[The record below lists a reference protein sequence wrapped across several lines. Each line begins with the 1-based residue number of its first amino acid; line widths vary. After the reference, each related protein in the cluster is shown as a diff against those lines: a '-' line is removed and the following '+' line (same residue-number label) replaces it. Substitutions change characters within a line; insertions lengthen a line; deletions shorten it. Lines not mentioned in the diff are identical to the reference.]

1 MANKTFQNQVV
12 WITGASSG
20 IGRAMALEFARQGAR
35 VALSSRRLEELEA
48 VAAEITAAGSQAK
61 AFPCDILQE
70 SSIEA
75 CVREVIAHFGRLDVA
90 VANAGFGVIGNI
102 EELSAAD
109 WHRQLAGNVTGL
121 ALTVRYAIPHLR
133 ATKGRIGLVGSVAAL
148 LPGPKTGAYGASK
161 AAVHSIGETLQL
173 ELRGTGVSSTTMHPG
188 FVESNIARVDNSG
201 HFDPTR
207 PDGRP
212 ANLMWPTGRAARVMV
227 RAMARRKAVFV
238 FTGHGKLLVF
248 LGRHF
253 PRVARWLVS
262 KAK

>member
-1 MANKTFQNQVV
+1 MKFKNQVV

-20 IGRAMALEFARQGAR
+20 IGREMALEFARQGAS
-35 VALSSRRLEELEA
+35 VALSARRREELET
-48 VAAEITAAGSQAK
+48 VAAEIAAAGGQAK

-70 SSIEA
+70 PDIEA
-75 CVREVIAHFGRLDVA
+75 CVRDVVAHFGRMDVA
-90 VANAGFGVIGNI
+90 VANAGFGVIGRL

-109 WHRQLAGNVTGL
+109 WQRQLAGNVTGL
-121 ALTVRYAIPHLR
+121 ALTVRYALPHLR
-133 ATKGRIGLVGSVAAL
+133 ASKGRIGLVGSVAAF
-148 LPGPKTGAYGASK
+148 LPGPKTGAYSASK

-173 ELRGTGVSSTTMHPG
+173 ELRGSGVTCTTMHPG

-201 HFDPTR
+201 HFDPSR

-212 ANLMWPTGRAARVMV
+212 AKLMWPTDRAARVMV
-227 RAMARRKAVFV
+227 RALARRQPVFV

-253 PRVARWLVS
+253 PGVARWMIS
-262 KAK
+262 KAG